1 LVAVS
6 GKYFVKLQPT
16 RQYGNSLL
24 TTLNAIAPIFLII
37 ATGHLMFRFR
47 VVDETV
53 WSAIEHLCFYL
64 LLPALIIRTLSRA
77 DLLGVPVVDFI
88 TVLIVAILGMSAF
101 LVGTHALFRKRF
113 PQSGPSF
120 SSVFQGATRFHGFVA
135 IAVIGPLYGDD
146 GIALAALALAVMVP
160 LLNVASVIVLS
171 VYGHSAVKPATSA
184 VTKKILTNPLIIAC
198 LIGLLFNWLGV
209 PDILFDSID
218 IIGAGGLGLAL
229 LAVGSGMQLGHA
241 AQHKLLLTL
250 GVLIRLIG
258 MPVMI
263 IAMSWLVGLDGLART
278 VAIIAGAVPTAASAY
293 VMARKMG
300 GNAELMSSIV
310 TFQVIVAFFTLP
322 LFIYI
327 AEQL

>member
-1 LVAVS
+1 MI
-6 GKYFVKLQPT
+6 
-16 RQYGNSLL
+16 

-37 ATGHLMFRFR
+37 ATGYLLFKTRI
-47 VVDETV
+47 VDESV
-53 WSAIEHLCFYL
+53 WSAIEHICFYL
-64 LLPALIIRTLSRA
+64 LFPFLIIRTLSRA
-77 DLLGVPVVDFI
+77 DLGSVPVIDFM
-88 TVLIVAILGMSAF
+88 TVIIVAIVGMSV
-101 LVGTHALFRKRF
+101 LLILTQALLRRRF

-120 SSVFQGATRFHGFVA
+120 SSIFQGATRFHGFVA
-135 IAVIGPLYGDD
+135 IAVIGPLYGDA
-146 GIALAALALAVMVP
+146 GVTLAALALAIMVP
-160 LLNVASVIVLS
+160 LLNVISVVVLS
-171 VYGHSAVKPATSA
+171 VYGHSDTRPQVVAVA
-184 VTKKILTNPLIIAC
+184 KKIATNPLIIAC
-198 LIGLLFNWLGV
+198 IVGLLFNWLGV
-209 PDILFDSID
+209 PDILFDAID

-229 LAVGSGMQLGHA
+229 LAVGAGMNLGQA
-241 AQHKLLLTL
+241 AQHKILLTI
-250 GVLIRLIG
+250 GVLTRLIG
-258 MPVMI
+258 MPAII

>member
-1 LVAVS
+1 MI
-6 GKYFVKLQPT
+6 
-16 RQYGNSLL
+16 

-37 ATGHLMFRFR
+37 ATGYLLFKTRI
-47 VVDETV
+47 VDESV
-53 WSAIEHLCFYL
+53 WSAIEHICFYL
-64 LLPALIIRTLSRA
+64 LFPFLIIRTLSRA
-77 DLLGVPVVDFI
+77 DLGSVPVIDFMI
-88 TVLIVAILGMSAF
+88 VIIVAILGMSVLLILTQA
-101 LVGTHALFRKRF
+101 LVWRRF

-120 SSVFQGATRFHGFVA
+120 SSIFQGATRFHGFVA

-146 GIALAALALAVMVP
+146 GVTLAALALAIMVP
-160 LLNVASVIVLS
+160 LLNVISVVVLS
-171 VYGHSAVKPATSA
+171 VYGHSDTRPEVVAV
-184 VTKKILTNPLIIAC
+184 VKKIATNPLIIAC
-198 LIGLLFNWLGV
+198 IAGLLFNWSGV
-209 PDILFDSID
+209 PDILFDAID

-229 LAVGSGMQLGHA
+229 LAVGAGMNLGQA
-241 AQHKLLLTL
+241 AQHKMLLTI
-250 GVLIRLIG
+250 GVLTRLIG
-258 MPVMI
+258 MPAIV